1 MSNPNTST
9 LPSTA
14 SNSSMRTIHIGKNS
28 QPITL
33 TKVASVNSY
42 SWRKSTSYNTFENSV
57 YSLLG
62 LIKMKLRLMASVD
75 GRDKQPGVLIP
86 YLLLFG

>member
-42 SWRKSTSYNTFENSV
+42 SWRKSTIFNTLEKSV
-57 YSLLG
+57 YSLLVYHAVADLVSLVSDEIILDAG
-62 LIKMKLRLMASVD
+62 AAF
-75 GRDKQPGVLIP
+75 QEA
-86 YLLLFG
+86 